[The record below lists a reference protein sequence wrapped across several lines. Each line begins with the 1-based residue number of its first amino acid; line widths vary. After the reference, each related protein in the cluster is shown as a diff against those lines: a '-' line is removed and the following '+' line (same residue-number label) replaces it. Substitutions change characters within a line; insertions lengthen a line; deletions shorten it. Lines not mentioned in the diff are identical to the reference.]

1 MSIKTFIFDMGVK
14 ASKHAPTALLIGGIV
29 TGVAAAV
36 IAVKRTPKLHE
47 IITEDKEKLAK
58 VKEME
63 DDLTAKFIVEQGE
76 TDDEPTLYA
85 PYDHDVAEQDRNE
98 LARHMTASY
107 VRTYA
112 VPIGLAALSITMI
125 CLAYRMKCKAL
136 AAMTAAYNASVAAF
150 KTYRKRAIDRYGAD
164 VDNDI
169 LLGRSREVVEST
181 DEDGNMIVEE
191 KTVINPIS
199 EDIVLRFDC
208 NSAWHRNDP
217 QHIRDFLAAQQSY
230 LWSAYNSRSVKHLYL
245 AELCDCLDISR
256 DLRYSGKGWSEK
268 IDPEMIE
275 LKLNL
280 NNVTIEEED
289 GEYVG
294 YIPLTIDGMIS

>member
-1 MSIKTFIFDMGVK
+1 MSIKTFIFDIGVK
-14 ASKHAPTALLIGGIV
+14 ASKHVPTALLIGGIV

-36 IAVKRTPKLHE
+36 IAVKRAPKLHE
-47 IITEDKEKLAK
+47 VITEDKEKLVK
-58 VKEME
+58 IKEME
-63 DDLTAKFIVEQGE
+63 DDPTAKFIVEQGE

-85 PYDHDVAEQDRNE
+85 PYDHDVAEQDRKE

-107 VRTYA
+107 IRTYA
-112 VPIGLAALSITMI
+112 VPIGMATLSITMI
-125 CLAYRMKCKAL
+125 CLAYHIKCKTL
-136 AAMTAAYNASVAAF
+136 VAMTAAYNASVAAF
-150 KTYRKRAIDRYGAD
+150 KTYRKRVVDRYGAD

-169 LLGRSREVVEST
+169 LLGRSREVVETT
-181 DEDGNMIVEE
+181 DEDGNMTVEE
-191 KTVINPIS
+191 KTVIKPIS
-199 EDIVLRFDC
+199 EDIVLRFDG

-217 QHIRDFLAAQQSY
+217 QHIRDFLAAQHSY
-230 LWSAYNSRSVKHLYL
+230 LWSAYNNRSTKHLYL
-245 AELCDCLDISR
+245 AEVCDCLDIER
-256 DLRYSGKGWSEK
+256 DLRFSGKGWSEK
-268 IDPEMIE
+268 LDPEMIE